1 MILSDFRTFDSF
13 AKGIYKKNGNDNPN
27 LSILVIESKQS
38 GVSILSTLKRIQN
51 ELFDKQ
57 ITDSTVFITYSEDA
71 YQYVMTRR
79 ANYPMIK
86 DIHFI
91 DNEENPIENYIN
103 CMKFDYVIMNPPFNV
118 GGEIWDGARSHCNN
132 ENGVVCLM
140 PLAQY
145 KKNERYKY
153 IASLERIENTSFDAV
168 ISGNLCITTNQSMD
182 NGKVYEDFLFDSFNQ
197 NYRVFYD
204 WNKLYLRERN
214 IRLKIESYNP
224 YTDFDIDLD
233 FAIGNR
239 AVKQSH
245 CISVT
250 GKGFDYYWNVLRRD
264 YEDNWVSEVSI
275 IHFNSK
281 EARDNFTTFIYSKV
295 GEPFMSK
302 VIRGLNLIKVSSLV
316 SYAIPQIDWEKVSDH
331 PLWKEGKYDEA
342 VLDAMGLKW
351 EGDKIVEI

>member
-1 MILSDFRTFDSF
+1 MILSNFRTFDSF

-38 GVSILSTLKRIQN
+38 GVSILNTLKRIQN
-51 ELFDKQ
+51 ESFDKQ
-57 ITDSTVFITYSEDA
+57 ITDSTVFITYSEDV

-79 ANYPMIK
+79 VNYPMIK

-118 GGEIWDGARSHCNN
+118 GGEIWDEARSHCNN

-153 IASLERIENTSFDAV
+153 LASLERIENTSFDAA
-168 ISGNLCITTNQSMD
+168 ISGNLCITTSQSMD
-182 NGKVYEDFLFDSFNQ
+182 NGKDYEDFLFDSFNQ
-197 NYRVFYD
+197 NYRSFYD
-204 WNKLYLRERN
+204 WNRRN
-214 IRLKIESYNP
+214 DKGLFFIEKRNKP

-233 FAIGNR
+233 FIIGNR
-239 AVKQSH
+239 AVDHAH
-245 CISVT
+245 CVSVT
-250 GKGFDYYWNVLRRD
+250 GKGFDYYWNVLKEG
-264 YEDNWVSEVSI
+264 YEDKWVSGVVT
-275 IHFNSK
+275 IHFSSK
-281 EARDNFTTFIYSKV
+281 EARNNFTTFVYSKV
-295 GEPFMSK
+295 GEPLMSK
-302 VIRGLNLIKVSSLV
+302 VIKGLNLITVSILTKF
-316 SYAIPQIDWEKVSDH
+316 AIPQIDWSEISNH

-342 VLDAMGLKW
+342 VLDTMGLKW
-351 EGDKIVEI
+351 EGDKIVEVR